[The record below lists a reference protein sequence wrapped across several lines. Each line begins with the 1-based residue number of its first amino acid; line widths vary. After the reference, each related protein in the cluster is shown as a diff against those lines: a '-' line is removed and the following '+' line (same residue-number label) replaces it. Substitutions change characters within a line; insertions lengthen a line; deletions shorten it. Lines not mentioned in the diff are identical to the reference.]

1 MRVDQAWHH
10 DHAGGVDH
18 LGVFNRQIRTHGGD
32 LVRRDEDV
40 GAREVAD
47 LRIQTE
53 DNAAFEQRRLE
64 VWAMTVSSSGE
75 IMRSTKAVLNALLS
89 I

>member
-32 LVRRDEDV
+32 PVRRDEDV
-40 GAREVAD
+40 RTGVVANF
-47 LRIQTE
+47 RIVAQHQ
-53 DNAAFEQRRLE
+53 ACFEQRAVRCVE
-64 VWAMTVSSSGE
+64 GSHDVSPS
-75 IMRSTKAVLNALLS
+75 MK
-89 I
+89 